1 MVHSNHKIRIS
12 LLIASMCGAL
22 AAFQSASFVQPA
34 VPSIVESNTPAPTSV
49 GRARH
54 TAIVTGYGRTQA
66 NTGVLFAKKKG
77 AAVKKGGKVQVK
89 MLKFVEGTGRI
100 GDVVTVSSA
109 FWMNKLKK
117 TNSAVMITDSEADA
131 EKKASDTKAKEAI
144 DLANDLKA
152 KIEDIGTLSIS
163 KKAGPDGQL
172 FGGVGK
178 KAVLQ
183 SLATKFPKGCLA
195 GKAVKVANVK
205 DQDGSVL
212 KHDIKEIGE
221 YDITLA
227 LHAKV
232 KVDFKVDITS
242 EA

>member
-1 MVHSNHKIRIS
+1 
-12 LLIASMCGAL
+12 
-22 AAFQSASFVQPA
+22 
-34 VPSIVESNTPAPTSV
+34 
-49 GRARH
+49 
-54 TAIVTGYGRTQA
+54 
-66 NTGVLFAKKKG
+66 
-77 AAVKKGGKVQVK
+77 
-89 MLKFVEGTGRI
+89 MLKFVEGTGRV

-109 FWMNKLKK
+109 FWMNRLKK

-131 EKKASDTKAKEAI
+131 EKEASNAAAKEAL

-152 KIEDIGTLSIS
+152 KIEDFGTLSIS

-178 KAVLQ
+178 KAVLE
-183 SLATKFPKGCLA
+183 SLAEAFPKGVLA
-195 GKAVKVANVK
+195 GKAVKVVNIK
-205 DQDGSVL
+205 DEGGSVL

-221 YDITLA
+221 YGVTLS

-232 KVDFKVDITS
+232 KVDFKVDINA